1 MSASTAPLA
10 GTPPIC
16 VLAEEYVRVALAGN
30 DASHDWQHIAR
41 VRALALSLA
50 LEEGLS
56 ADSAA
61 REVVEVAALLHDVA
75 DWKYSGS
82 ETAGVEAAKAFL
94 QKHNYALERL
104 QLVLYLIEHI
114 GFKSELARIE
124 AASAAS
130 GVAGDAAAAVAPAV
144 PSLPGVDTALLLGLV
159 QDADRLDA
167 IGAIGIA
174 RCFTFGGHKKRP
186 LYDPAIPFRA
196 DLTAESYKS
205 ASSQSPSINHFYEKL
220 LKLKELMKTNA
231 GRTRALKRHAVMEQF
246 LQQFHEECEGR
257 A

>member
-1 MSASTAPLA
+1 MSAAVAPA
-10 GTPPIC
+10 TPSSPIC
-16 VLAEEYVRVALAGN
+16 VLAEEYVRTALAGN

-50 LEEGLS
+50 LEEGLL
-56 ADSAA
+56 ADSPA

-94 QKHNYALERL
+94 EKHSYVPDRL
-104 QLVLYLIEHI
+104 AVVLYLIEHI

-124 AASAAS
+124 AAAA
-130 GVAGDAAAAVAPAV
+130 GGAVTTAPAV

-167 IGAIGIA
+167 IGAVGIA

-196 DLTAESYKS
+196 DLTAESYKTAS
-205 ASSQSPSINHFYEKL
+205 AHSPSINHFYEKL
-220 LKLKELMKTNA
+220 LKLKHLMKTDA
-231 GRTRALKRHAVMEQF
+231 GRKRAAKRHEVMEQF
-246 LQQFHEECEGR
+246 LEQFAEECEGR